1 MRRFL
6 IQGINC
12 GLVIIILIGVPA
24 VTGTQMGT
32 LQVSSTR
39 TARMLILWG
48 LSLAAAGNA
57 ATALGWAKDR
67 MDRTLCWKWAVAFG
81 VLLGVEYACF
91 QGHLNF
97 NWLKQTLLWLQKL
110 L

>member
-1 MRRFL
+1 
-6 IQGINC
+6 
-12 GLVIIILIGVPA
+12 V
-24 VTGTQMGT
+24 
-32 LQVSSTR
+32 
-39 TARMLILWG
+39 
-48 LSLAAAGNA
+48 
-57 ATALGWAKDR
+57 KDR
-67 MDRTLCWKWAVAFG
+67 KERTLCWKWAVAFG